1 MERYFT
7 PEVLETVRREILRSG
22 GNEILF
28 FAWTDDH
35 GRLVRIQTVA
45 RGTAECVAVPLE
57 QSFLPDAIVHNHPGG
72 ALTPSEQD
80 MRIASVVAAKGVGF
94 LIVDNDL
101 TDVYVVVEPVL
112 KKTVRAIDGTALASL
127 VSAGSRFGELVPG
140 FEVREGQMEMIRE
153 VSEAF
158 NGDAVSLIE
167 AGTGIGKSAAY
178 LIPSIEWSRV
188 NRERVVISTNTINL
202 QEQLI
207 HKDIPDVKRALGAD
221 FSFVLMKGR
230 SNYLCLN
237 RVGEIRQDLFSF
249 LDDEELDQFNQILQW
264 MEVTEDGSLS
274 DLSFV
279 PKPAFWEKI
288 NSGSEMCLGGSCGYF
303 GRCFVNRVKRKAITA
318 RLVVTNHH
326 YLLADASLLETG
338 ASILPSYD
346 RVVFDEAHNIED
358 SATSFFTKTVTLS
371 GTLRLLNRLYS
382 EGKRKKG
389 YLLFLQKQ
397 GLVGHDVLF
406 NKLADLV
413 KKAKASAFDLF
424 TGIDG
429 LFTASGSNLDTAP
442 SQAGSSA
449 ELAPSRGEG
458 FPVIEMGEELRE
470 HPLWRETLAP
480 SFGFF
485 RTSLG
490 EVAENLGELVGSLEK
505 KGEEKAVRQLGGFCV
520 RIGDI
525 LKTVDLF
532 LSEEDRDYAR
542 WIEKRR
548 EAAVSVALVEIGPTL
563 KHILFSRVKTAVFTS
578 ATLTVA
584 GSFDFLESRLSLER
598 SSDRETR
605 EAVIPSPFD
614 YDSQMAVLLPTDI
627 VDPDHPGFGEAL
639 SRGTAKI
646 LKKTRGKAFV
656 LFTSYKTMNEVFDRV
671 KPELDAAGFVAF
683 RQGSESRRS
692 LLDRFKSDVHSIL
705 FGTESFWEGVD
716 VPGEA
721 LECVIITKLPF
732 KVPTEPI
739 VKARLE
745 RVRVSGG
752 DPFLDYS
759 LPSAVMKLK
768 QGAGRLIRNRSD
780 RGIVVIMDRRVQTR
794 RYGRVFLASMQGG
807 TRLTGTLDEI
817 LLRCGGFLT
826 DVSSPITP

>member
-7 PEVLETVRREILRSG
+7 PEVLETARREILRAG

-28 FAWTDDH
+28 FAWTDER
-35 GRLVRIQTVA
+35 GRVVRVQAVA

-57 QSFLPDAIVHNHPGG
+57 HSFLPDAIVHNHPGG
-72 ALTPSEQD
+72 VLTPSEQD
-80 MRIASVVAAKGVGF
+80 MRIATVVASRGVGF
-94 LIVDNDL
+94 LVVDNDL
-101 TDVYVVVEPVL
+101 GEVYVVVEPVL
-112 KKTVRAIDGTALASL
+112 KKTVRIIDGAALSSL
-127 VSAGSRFGELVPG
+127 VAEGSRFGELVPG

-153 VSEAF
+153 VCEAF
-158 NGDAVSLIE
+158 NGDAVALIE

-188 NRERVVISTNTINL
+188 NRERVVVSTNTINL

-237 RVGEIRQDLFSF
+237 KVGEIKQDLFSF
-249 LDDEELDQFNQILQW
+249 LDDEELDQFNRVLQW

-279 PKPAFWEKI
+279 PKPAFWEKV
-288 NSGSEMCLGGSCGYF
+288 NSGSETCLGGSCGYF

-326 YLLADASLLETG
+326 YLLADASLLESG

-371 GTLRLLNRLYS
+371 GTVRLLNRLYS

-389 YLLFLQKQ
+389 YLLYLQKQ
-397 GLVGHDVLF
+397 GLAGDEGSF
-406 NKLADLV
+406 KNLADLV
-413 KKAKASAFDLF
+413 KKAKASAFALF
-424 TGIDG
+424 EGVDG
-429 LFTASGSNLDTAP
+429 LFTAPEAS
-442 SQAGSSA
+442 AGP
-449 ELAPSRGEG
+449 APSRGEG
-458 FPVIEMGEELRE
+458 FPVVEMGEELRE
-470 HPLWRETLAP
+470 RPQWIKTLAP
-480 SFGFF
+480 GFGFF

-490 EVAENLGELVGSLEK
+490 EVVDNLGELAGSLER
-505 KGEEKAVRQLGGFCV
+505 KGEEKAVKQLGGFCA

-548 EAAVSVALVEIGPTL
+548 EAAVSVALVEVGPTL
-563 KHILFSRVKTAVFTS
+563 KEILFSRVKSAVFTS

-584 GSFDFLESRLSLER
+584 GSFDFLKARLSLER
-598 SSDRETR
+598 SRDRESR
-605 EAVIPSPFD
+605 EAVIPSPFEFGK
-614 YDSQMAVLLPTDI
+614 QMAVLLPTDV

-639 SRGTAKI
+639 SNGAVKI

-656 LFTSYKTMNEVFDRV
+656 LFTSYRTMNEVYDRV

-692 LLDRFKSDVHSIL
+692 LLDRFKSDIHSIL

-745 RVRVSGG
+745 RVRVNGG

-759 LPSAVMKLK
+759 LPSAVMRLK

-794 RYGRVFLASMQGG
+794 RYGKLFLDSMQGG

-817 LLRCGGFLT
+817 LSRCGGFLT
-826 DVSSPITP
+826 DVSFPITP